1 MTKPRTNSLQA
12 AADAQARAARDLA
25 RLSQGGRDAG
35 IVAAASLAVLA
46 DIAAE
51 TALPN
56 AEALLHLARDAAAL
70 IAEGAEPSARDL
82 ALIARAAADGA
93 DAVRLGADL
102 DPALPDIAALNALV
116 NDLAERALIGAAGAW
131 LAQSAKAPDARLVA
145 AAQGLYR
152 LTDAWTARTGRDIR
166 LFLHLDARE
175 RDAALCAPALSA
187 LGKFIDI
194 ICQRAGDAPVAFRLD
209 LKTQALGS
217 VIELSHDGPK
227 IAAALPSLAADLLDA
242 LDHDVGPHLVMARSS
257 EPALAVI
264 EAEIGRL
271 GGALLAGENSIR
283 IVLPRCEAPVVV
295 DRTWE
300 ARAA

>member
-1 MTKPRTNSLQA
+1 MTEPRTNRIQA

-25 RLSQGGRDAG
+25 RLTKGGRDAG
-35 IVAAASLAVLA
+35 VVAAASLAVLA

-51 TALPN
+51 SALPN
-56 AEALLHLARDAAAL
+56 AEALLHLARDTAAL

-93 DAVRLGADL
+93 DAVRLSLDL
-102 DPALPDIAALNALV
+102 DPALPDLAALTALV

-131 LAQSAKAPDARLVA
+131 LAESAKAPDARLVA
-145 AAQGLYR
+145 AAQGLYQ
-152 LTDAWTARTGRDIR
+152 LTDAWTARTGRHIR
-166 LFLHLDARE
+166 LFLHLDASE
-175 RDAALCAPALSA
+175 RDAAVCAPALNA

-194 ICQRAGDAPVAFRLD
+194 ICQRAGDAPAAFRLT
-209 LKTQALGS
+209 LATQALGS

-227 IAAALPSLAADLLDA
+227 LTAALPSLADDLLDA

-271 GGALLAGENSIR
+271 GGALLAGEDVIR
-283 IVLPRCEAPVVV
+283 IVLPRCDAPAVV
-295 DRTWE
+295 DQTWE
-300 ARAA
+300 AQAA